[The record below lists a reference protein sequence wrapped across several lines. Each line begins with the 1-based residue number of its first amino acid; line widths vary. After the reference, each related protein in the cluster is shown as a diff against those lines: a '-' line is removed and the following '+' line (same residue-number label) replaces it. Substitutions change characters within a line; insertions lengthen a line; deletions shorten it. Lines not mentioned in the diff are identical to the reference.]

1 MGVTVTRSFGP
12 LRDVL
17 PEGAGLMR
25 EVGDFA
31 TRRIRTRTERGIDKN
46 NAPFTP
52 LSDGYA
58 KQKQKELGHSRAD
71 LTVSGRMLND
81 MGVVAVTEKSVEISF
96 RSQGGTAQGS
106 TLIQRSRAVGAAD
119 KAFFHVEGNHGVIRD
134 FFGLSD
140 EDEELIAK
148 RVEEE
153 LGRRID
159 AL

>member
-1 MGVTVTRSFGP
+1 MGVTVTRSFGD

-17 PEGAGLMR
+17 PESSGLMR

-31 TRRIRTRTERGIDKN
+31 TRRIRTRTERGLDKN
-46 NAPFTP
+46 DTPFTP
-52 LSDGYA
+52 LSEGYA

-153 LGRRID
+153 VGRRID